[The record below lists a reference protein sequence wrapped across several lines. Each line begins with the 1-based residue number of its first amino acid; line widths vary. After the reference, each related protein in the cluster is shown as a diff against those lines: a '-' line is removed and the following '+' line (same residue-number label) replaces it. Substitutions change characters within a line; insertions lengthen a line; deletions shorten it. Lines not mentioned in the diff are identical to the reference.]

1 MRLRTVLALASAAAL
16 PAFAFAAPASAAV
29 STPAHPAVSA
39 NYPDGNSQY
48 AESEVTGNPYTWT
61 SYGTLYF
68 RTSGTPSDYYTVH
81 FTNGNE
87 LKRSYG
93 DQCLYQNG
101 VGINEGTC
109 PANPGA
115 TSPYL
120 WAFAGGTWSHWFN
133 VKSGNCV
140 TPNGSGP
147 AEVDACGH
155 GNSQNMQWFDA
166 G

>member
-1 MRLRTVLALASAAAL
+1 M
-16 PAFAFAAPASAAV
+16 
-29 STPAHPAVSA
+29 SA

-109 PANPGA
+109 PANPGHF
-115 TSPYL
+115 PVPVGL
-120 WAFAGGTWSHWFN
+120 
-133 VKSGNCV
+133 CR
-140 TPNGSGP
+140 
-147 AEVDACGH
+147 GH
-155 GNSQNMQWFDA
+155 VESLVQRQER
-166 G
+166 